1 MSSTAGRDVADPI
14 PPNANGSWS
23 GWLYGLLVIV
33 LGWVGE
39 WLRSRWQKP
48 PPPPPREHHR
58 ADDDCECDHHHH
70 HRASD
75 EDEEG

>member
-1 MSSTAGRDVADPI
+1 VADPI
-14 PPNANGSWS
+14 PPSPNGSWS

-48 PPPPPREHHR
+48 PPPPWHEHRRHDDDYECDDCDHRHHR
-58 ADDDCECDHHHH
+58 H
-70 HRASD
+70 